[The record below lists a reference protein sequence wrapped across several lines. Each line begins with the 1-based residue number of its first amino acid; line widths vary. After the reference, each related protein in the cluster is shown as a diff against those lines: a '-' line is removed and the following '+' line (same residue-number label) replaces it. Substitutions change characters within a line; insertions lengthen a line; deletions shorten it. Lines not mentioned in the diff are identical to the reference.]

1 MIDPMANLDAGSG
14 PTPGGDST
22 GGEGADI
29 FDFPSAQLNIKK
41 MDSVRSFMGIVSGCV
56 AGVCGLTGFQGLV
69 CFLGLHLIVSIAL
82 LSKMKFDLQSYSRQS
97 MISFLTSDLQKC
109 GLSFMLF
116 WTLFYGLVYLF

>member
-1 MIDPMANLDAGSG
+1 M
-14 PTPGGDST
+14 ST
-22 GGEGADI
+22 SI
-29 FDFPSAQLNIKK
+29 FMRMLFYA
-41 MDSVRSFMGIVSGCV
+41 
-56 AGVCGLTGFQGLV
+56 V